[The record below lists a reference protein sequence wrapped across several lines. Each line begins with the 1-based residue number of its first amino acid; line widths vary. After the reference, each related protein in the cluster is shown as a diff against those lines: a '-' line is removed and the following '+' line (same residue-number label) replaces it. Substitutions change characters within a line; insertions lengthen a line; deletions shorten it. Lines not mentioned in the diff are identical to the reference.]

1 MLAANIFQDLHTNKG
16 VTANNAL
23 KWKIK
28 FICSPTSVSPTINKY
43 NQKYFNN
50 FSLELGLLRKFLE
63 NKQFLS

>member
-28 FICSPTSVSPTINKY
+28 FICGLRQFLQLY